1 MSSDGINSIT
11 TNFASASSL
20 NTRDLDPLIKLISS
34 RLGVSESTAFSVLR
48 KFMGTANANTFSD
61 IQEFMTKFLE
71 QGNPRQINELANDL
85 QNLQNDPKTQEQN
98 YKPIISRLQYGLAQ
112 NKTPVNPQ
120 QIADQ
125 DRFVASSQAKAA
137 NTNPSTQL
145 VQSPKLFASWLVNNK
160 AAFLTL
166 RSNPTTTNLL
176 LALQNPE
183 INKSPMMLSQIAILI
198 SQLLKLKAGKSLTE
212 DVDEV
217 KKGELGER
225 SRAESADH
233 EANIVNYVKASAA
246 TTKVTALRDFLLE
259 AERFA
264 EEEIANI
271 WSLTLKKEKELEK
284 KLKAGFEKFNN
295 SQGRKNPKK

>member
-85 QNLQNDPKTQEQN
+85 QNLQNDPKTQAQN
-98 YKPIISRLQYGLAQ
+98 YKPIISRLQYALAQ